1 MHSFVMD
8 KSCFYRGFLARK
20 LLQAPTVE
28 NANAEYWVYPDPF
41 RFSVVPAVVMTI
53 STEKNE
59 KGEKNGK
66 IEKTENFNSP
76 VINNLV

>member
-1 MHSFVMD
+1 MHKYAVSVF
-8 KSCFYRGFLARK
+8 FRF
-20 LLQAPTVE
+20 
-28 NANAEYWVYPDPF
+28 ANVPL
-41 RFSVVPAVVMTI
+41 FSVVPAVVMTI

>member
-1 MHSFVMD
+1 MQYQF
-8 KSCFYRGFLARK
+8 FFRF
-20 LLQAPTVE
+20 
-28 NANAEYWVYPDPF
+28 ANVPL
-41 RFSVVPAVVMTI
+41 FSVVAAVVMTI

>member
-1 MHSFVMD
+1 MQYQFFSF
-8 KSCFYRGFLARK
+8 R
-20 LLQAPTVE
+20 Q
-28 NANAEYWVYPDPF
+28 YPP
-41 RFSVVPAVVMTI
+41 FSVVPAVVMTI

>member
-1 MHSFVMD
+1 
-8 KSCFYRGFLARK
+8 
-20 LLQAPTVE
+20 
-28 NANAEYWVYPDPF
+28 
-41 RFSVVPAVVMTI
+41 MTI

>member
-1 MHSFVMD
+1 M
-8 KSCFYRGFLARK
+8 
-20 LLQAPTVE
+20 
-28 NANAEYWVYPDPF
+28 YPDPF

>member
-1 MHSFVMD
+1 MQ
-8 KSCFYRGFLARK
+8 CRGFRF
-20 LLQAPTVE
+20 
-28 NANAEYWVYPDPF
+28 ANVPL
-41 RFSVVPAVVMTI
+41 FSVVPAVVMTI
-53 STEKNE
+53 ATEKNE